1 METFEHLRRADTVL
15 LTTRRRDGR
24 TVDTPVNV
32 AVDAAGR
39 GYFRTGPGSGKAKRI
54 ANFPDVRLAPCN
66 RRGRPGGSDQ
76 PAVAE
81 RVTGAEA
88 DAARALLAR
97 RFPVLHRVIVPAA
110 DRLLRRAPVYY
121 RLSPADEPT
130 PWAG

>member
-32 AVDAAGR
+32 AVDDAGL
-39 GYFRTGPGSGKAKRI
+39 GYFRTSPASGKVKRM
-54 ANFPDVRLAPCN
+54 ANFPDVRVAPCN

-76 PAVAE
+76 PAVAAP
-81 RVTGAEA
+81 VPGPEA

-97 RFPVLHRVIVPAA
+97 RFPLVHGRIMPVA
-110 DRLLRRAPVYY
+110 DRLLHRAPVYY
-121 RLSPADEPT
+121 RLTPAAEPT